1 MKILALDCSA
11 VSASCAVTEEE
22 RVIASSYV
30 NVKLT
35 HSETLLP
42 MLENT
47 LSAAKLTLNDIDA
60 FAINN
65 GPGSFTGIRIG
76 ISAVKGMAQPRNL
89 PCAAV
94 STLYSIACLH
104 RNFGGVLCAVMDAR
118 CNQVYGALFKI
129 ENGNIERLCDDK
141 AVLTD
146 EVISE
151 LDEINDNIII
161 AGDGASLFSGYADR
175 KDNVRIADE
184 PLRYQNAVGVA
195 FAAKE
200 MLNRGEGISAEEL
213 CPFYLRLPQA
223 ERELKLAKKEND
235 YENSNWL

>member
-11 VSASCAVTEEE
+11 VSASCAISEEE
-22 RVIASSYV
+22 KIIASSYV

-42 MLENT
+42 MVEST
-47 LSAAKLTLNDIDA
+47 LASAKLTLNDIDA
-60 FAINN
+60 IAINN

-76 ISAVKGMAQPRNL
+76 ISAVKGMAEPRNL

-104 RNFGGVLCAVMDAR
+104 KNFSGIVCAVMDAR
-118 CNQVYGALFKI
+118 CNQVYNAIFKI
-129 ENGNIERLCDDK
+129 ENGEITRICEDR
-141 AVLTD
+141 AVLID

-151 LDEINDNIII
+151 LDQMKDNIII
-161 AGDGASLFSGYADR
+161 SGDGSALFRSYAES
-175 KDNVRIADE
+175 KENVIIAAE
-184 PLRYQNAVGVA
+184 PLVNQNAVGVA
-195 FAAKE
+195 AATKE
-200 MLNRGEGISAEEL
+200 ILNRGEAISSEEL

-223 ERELKLAKKEND
+223 ERELKAKSK
-235 YENSNWL
+235 